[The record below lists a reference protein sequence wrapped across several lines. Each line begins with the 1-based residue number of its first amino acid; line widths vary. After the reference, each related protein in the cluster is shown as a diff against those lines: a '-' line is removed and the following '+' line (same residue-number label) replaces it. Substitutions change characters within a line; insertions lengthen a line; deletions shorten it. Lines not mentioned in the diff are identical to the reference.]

1 MSDSI
6 KKYHELVEEGVI
18 KLNTETPKPKKA
30 FKILTQYDIA
40 DIKEAVK
47 IYEKSL
53 KQLYSKNKLVIL

>member
-53 KQLYSKNKLVIL
+53 K

>member
-18 KLNTETPKPKKA
+18 KLNTETPKPTKA
-30 FKILTQYDIA
+30 FKILTQFDIA

-53 KQLYSKNKLVIL
+53 K